1 MADSVD
7 YVFDCACGE
16 TIYASGSIVSLSPT
30 VVKVQYWPEIEWPD
44 CHDPITHCR
53 KCERDLKR
61 VEDEIYD
68 DAMDQIP

>member
-16 TIYASGSIVSLSPT
+16 TIYASGRIVSLSPT
-30 VVKVQYWPEIEWPD
+30 VVEIRYWPEIEWPD

-61 VEDEIYD
+61 VENEIYD